1 MTATR
6 VRLLPPIMAKAS
18 KGDDRAAPL
27 DVALRLTSPDIV
39 VLARE
44 RLQETG
50 VVHAVA
56 QHDQAAL
63 FDWLVGHFV
72 LQGISDRAA
81 ASYQLAHGSI
91 TWVEVEAS
99 LQSHPPCPRLRSWWH
114 FECGY
119 RKATRTCAEPN
130 FIEFCRLPTHDLR
143 KGVLN
148 EAAYGLALFI
158 RDICNGDLVA
168 WVDRRLAIAD
178 VSNNRYARGRRMAET
193 IVAELSEIPGTGP
206 KIWSMVLAD
215 LLLAGDPTRERWLTA
230 GASMIAVD
238 TMVHAWLHRTGML
251 RQDGVNHPYGP
262 KCYGAGGCVDVIE
275 RFAQTVDARRYNP
288 AFPAYFPRF
297 VQVAIWE
304 FCAEGARNIC
314 NGRQNDD
321 RFPCQ
326 QIFCPAQNGCARL
339 ALHG

>member
-1 MTATR
+1 MAEVSKDIKRATP
-6 VRLLPPIMAKAS
+6 VE
-18 KGDDRAAPL
+18 
-27 DVALRLTSPDIV
+27 VALRLTSPRIV
-39 VLARE
+39 MLARE
-44 RLQETG
+44 QLQKAG
-50 VVHAVA
+50 VVRAVA

-63 FDWLVGHFV
+63 FDWLVGHFP
-72 LQGISDRAA
+72 LQGISDLAA
-81 ASYQLAHGSI
+81 MSYQQTHGLAR
-91 TWVEVEAS
+91 WVEVEAS

-119 RKATRTCAEPN
+119 RKASRICAEPN

-158 RDICNGDLVA
+158 RDICNGDFVA
-168 WVDRRLAIAD
+168 WVDQRLAIAD
-178 VSNNRYARGRRMAET
+178 LSHNPYARGRRMAEALVT
-193 IVAELSEIPGTGP
+193 ALSEIPGTGP

-215 LLLAGDPTRERWLTA
+215 LLLAGDPTRERWLIA

-238 TMVHAWLHRTGML
+238 TLVHAWLHRTGML
-251 RQDGVNHPYGP
+251 RQNGVEHPYGP

-275 RFAQTVDARRYNP
+275 RLAQTVDARIYNA

-304 FCAEGARNIC
+304 FCAEGGRGIC
-314 NGRQNDD
+314 NGRKIDD